1 MIEETDRIHTRTSHR
16 FERRRKEKEG
26 YIKKI
31 KSYNNHTK
39 QIDGE
44 RKREKK
50 KSDSTVSLI
59 SGGQS
64 KAV

>member
-44 RKREKK
+44 R
-50 KSDSTVSLI
+50 
-59 SGGQS
+59 
-64 KAV
+64 